1 MGVIE
6 RLQGLL
12 KGGIRKLEA
21 PARIAPDRRSEV
33 AQGGFV
39 TLRVLDKVWAGL
51 RVGAIVDRRSV
62 QAWSHPVGL
71 NGSTRRTIKKASAFH
86 GGYRRKTHDA
96 RIVDT
101 VTYRIAGSYQLS
113 PETTD

>member
-1 MGVIE
+1 MRDIADP
-6 RLQGLL
+6 
-12 KGGIRKLEA
+12 LET
-21 PARIAPDRRSEV
+21 APDRRSEV

-101 VTYRIAGSYQLS
+101 VTYRI
-113 PETTD
+113 